1 MKLLDLLVSELPAL
15 GGWPEGAH
23 FVIQSEY
30 DGELY
35 FFNDGTDIINTR
47 IYPSEISSDS
57 PEIRKAEY
65 IIALASSAL
74 ASSGETK

>member
-1 MKLLDLLVSELPAL
+1 MKLIDMLVSELPEL

-35 FFNDGTDIINTR
+35 FFNDADDMIDTSL
-47 IYPSEISSDS
+47 YPSEMSSDS
-57 PEIRKAEY
+57 PEITKEQY
-65 IIALASSAL
+65 LNALA
-74 ASSGETK
+74 ASGTDK